1 MNAIIKLV
9 IADDHVHF
17 RDGLIANLEK
27 DSRMHVV
34 GKAANAFE
42 LVEAAQLHQ
51 PDVVITDLVMPGEG
65 VTAIRQLAAR
75 GFNRIVILTGFED
88 EDHILEALES
98 GALGYV
104 SKTADR
110 EEIIEAIMQVYK
122 FRPHCSNSTS
132 PLLMKELAKSSYNPY
147 SKNKPLDFDEAEL
160 QIIKLTCRG
169 LTIGAIAGKVYKSE
183 REVSRTKKEIVEKTE
198 VTGRF
203 GILFYALK
211 TGIVR
216 LSDFE

>member
-1 MNAIIKLV
+1 MNETITLV

-17 RDGLIANLEK
+17 RDGLVGNLEK
-27 DSRMHVV
+27 EGRIQVV
-34 GKAANAFE
+34 GKAASADE
-42 LVEAAQLHQ
+42 LVEAAQEHQ
-51 PDVVITDLVMPGEG
+51 PDVIVTDLVMPGEG
-65 VTAIRQLAAR
+65 VTAVRQLVAR
-75 GFNRIVILTGFED
+75 GFNRIVILTGLED

-110 EEIIEAIMQVYK
+110 EEIIEAILQVYR

-132 PLLMKELAKSSYNPY
+132 PLLMKELAKSRYNPY
-147 SKNKPLDFDEAEL
+147 SKIKPPNFDEVEL
-160 QIIKLTCRG
+160 EIIRLTCQG
-169 LTIGAIAGKVYKSE
+169 FTIKEIAGKVYKSE
-183 REVSRTKKEIVEKTE
+183 RQVSRIKDNIVEKTK

-216 LSDFE
+216 LGDFE